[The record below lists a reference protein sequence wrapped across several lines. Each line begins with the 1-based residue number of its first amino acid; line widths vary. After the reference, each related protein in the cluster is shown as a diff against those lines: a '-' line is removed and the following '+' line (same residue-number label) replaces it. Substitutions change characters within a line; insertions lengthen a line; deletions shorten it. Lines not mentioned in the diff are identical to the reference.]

1 MRCTPARTHDQ
12 SPDRESNPRPSPYHG
27 DALPTELSG
36 RRRRGYT
43 AWTVARKSAVPA
55 SACRTPRGLAAG
67 RFRTSGPLPAAEL
80 APPVAAPPPSSH
92 PPARPSRRV
101 RTPRAPTPPSSHPP
115 SRGRTCDVRPR
126 APTCELGGAVGPDV
140 RTRRIGR
147 PRLRPRRRRTPRWLV
162 ATESHLPSADPAEF
176 APPVARSHL
185 RCATSETGVRTRQPE
200 PDPGANS
207 AARAGPR
214 CELGDGGEV
223 LGRRDVV
230 AARPRRAPNDRGP
243 VPRGGRGRSH
253 GGG

>member
-43 AWTVARKSAVPA
+43 AWTVARKSAAPA
-55 SACRTPRGLAAG
+55 STGRTPRGLAAG

-162 ATESHLPSADPAEF
+162 ATESHPTLARRHRV
-176 APPVARSHL
+176 APPER
-185 RCATSETGVRTRQPE
+185 
-200 PDPGANS
+200 
-207 AARAGPR
+207 
-214 CELGDGGEV
+214 
-223 LGRRDVV
+223 
-230 AARPRRAPNDRGP
+230 RPRRPQPRLSRSDGRPGRVGGPADRRRCRGLP
-243 VPRGGRGRSH
+243 QPRREVTAAFNP
-253 GGG
+253 